1 MSRNKEFKELE
12 KSLKKKF
19 VNMKENEVILRDTD
33 FENGRLTK
41 SGYISLKQ
49 QSDYISTNEDI
60 EIRIPTAY
68 SKGFKDQL
76 EYVATKELIRIKA
89 DMKYVNI
96 SALIF
101 FIVGVSLLSL
111 PAFILFFKKA
121 LINELILI
129 VSWVFTWAAV
139 EKKFFEMYRLKNR
152 RINVLHILSSKILFY

>member
-12 KSLKKKF
+12 KTLKKKY

-49 QSDYISTNEDI
+49 QSDYISLNEDI
-60 EIRIPTAY
+60 EIKIPKTY

-76 EYVATKELIRIKA
+76 EYVATKELIRIKV

-101 FIVGVSLLSL
+101 FLVGVALLFL
-111 PAFILFFKKA
+111 PTLIQFFK
-121 LINELILI
+121 
-129 VSWVFTWAAV
+129 
-139 EKKFFEMYRLKNR
+139 
-152 RINVLHILSSKILFY
+152 

>member
-12 KSLKKKF
+12 KTLKKKY
-19 VNMKENEVILRDTD
+19 VNMKENEVILRDAD

-49 QSDYISTNEDI
+49 QSDYISLNEDI
-60 EIRIPTAY
+60 EIKIPKTY

-76 EYVATKELIRIKA
+76 EYVATKELIRIKV

-101 FIVGVSLLSL
+101 FLVGVALLFL
-111 PAFILFFKKA
+111 PTLIQFFKKPI
-121 LINELILI
+121 INELVLI
-129 VSWVFTWAAV
+129 VSWVFTWASV
-139 EKKFFEMYRLKNR
+139 EKKFFEMHNLKNHR
-152 RINVLHILSSKILFY
+152 NNIFHILTSKVFYY